1 MAARVTERMGTLYID
16 YNARE
21 RGALAQ
27 GTNEFLESQLNEA
40 KARLEQADMQAAGVP
55 RAALR

>member
-1 MAARVTERMGTLYID
+1 MDSFYLRFKYEDAAMAARVTERLGTLYID

-40 KARLEQADMQAAGVP
+40 KSRP
-55 RAALR
+55 